1 MVSLPTPDI
10 VLAVATG
17 PNGVIEGGRVGRLSI
32 CRPRAR

>member
-1 MVSLPTPDI
+1 MASLPTPDI

-17 PNGVIEGGRVGRLSI
+17 ADGVIAASSI